1 MLRSIKRQIL
11 ALFSG
16 IIIFMIVIITIINGG
31 FLERYYVSTKQAEF
45 IKVYNLLEIGMEEDT
60 LSSETASGELSQ
72 TAEKSNIAI
81 IVLSSQYEPLY
92 INARD
97 MQMMANQLMGYL
109 YNKNTQEI
117 LESTDEYVISKS
129 MDRMSSTEYIE
140 MWGAFDNGS
149 IFMMRS
155 PLESIREAVQLFNR
169 FLIATGGIAIILGSL
184 IAWYF
189 AKRLSDPILEL
200 AELSK
205 KMANL
210 DFDAKYTGSHST
222 EIDVLGN
229 SFNAMSENLE
239 STISNL
245 KRANNELLQDIEKKE
260 KMETMRQEFLANVS
274 HELKTPIALV
284 QGYAEGLKEGINDD
298 PESREFY
305 CDVII
310 DEAGKMNQMVKNL
323 LTLNQLE
330 FGKEELQFER
340 FDIVEL
346 IRGVI
351 QSCEILITQS
361 QANVIFR
368 QEEPVYVWGDEFKVE
383 QVVRNYFTNA
393 LHHVAGEHVIE
404 VKIINREEVV
414 HISVFNT
421 GQPIPEEDLNQIWDK
436 FYKVDKARTREY
448 GGNGI
453 GLSIVKAIMNSFHKE
468 FGVNNYDNGVE
479 FWFELDRK

>member
-1 MLRSIKRQIL
+1 MMRSIKRQIL

-16 IIIFMIVIITIINGG
+16 IIVFMIVIIVIINGG
-31 FLERYYVSTKQAEF
+31 FLERYYVSSKQAEF
-45 IKVYNLLEIGMEEDT
+45 IKVYELLETGMEEDT
-60 LSSETASGELSQ
+60 LSSETASGELSR

-81 IVLSSQYEPLY
+81 IVLSYQYEPLY

-97 MQMMANQLMGYL
+97 TQMMANQLMGYL

-129 MDRMSSTEYIE
+129 MDRLSSTEYIE
-140 MWGAFDNGS
+140 MWGAFDDGS

-155 PLESIREAVQLFNR
+155 PLESIRETVKLFNR
-169 FLIATGGIAIILGSL
+169 FLIATGGIVIFLGSL

-200 AELSK
+200 SELSK
-205 KMANL
+205 KMADL
-210 DFDAKYTGSHST
+210 DFEAKYSGSHST

-229 SFNAMSENLE
+229 SFNAMSEKLE
-239 STISNL
+239 TTISNL
-245 KRANNELLQDIEKKE
+245 KKANNELLQDIEKKE
-260 KMETMRQEFLANVS
+260 KMESMRQEFLANVS

-284 QGYAEGLKEGINDD
+284 QGYAEGLKEGVNDD

-330 FGKEELQFER
+330 FGEEDLQFER

-346 IRGVI
+346 IHGVI

-361 QANVIFR
+361 GANVIFR
-368 QEEPVYVWGDEFKVE
+368 QDEPVYVWGDEFKVE

-393 LHHVAGEHVIE
+393 LHHVNDEHVIE
-404 VKIINREEVV
+404 IKLCSSEEVV
-414 HISVFNT
+414 RISVFNT
-421 GQPIPEEDLNQIWDK
+421 GKPIPDEDLPQIWDK

-453 GLSIVKAIMNSFHKE
+453 GLSIVKAIMNSFHKD

>member
-1 MLRSIKRQIL
+1 MMRSIKRQIL
-11 ALFSG
+11 ALLSG
-16 IIIFMIVIITIINGG
+16 IIIFMIVIIVIINGG

-45 IKVYNLLEIGMEEDT
+45 IKVYELLETGMEEDT

-81 IVLSSQYEPLY
+81 IVLSREYEPLY

-117 LESTDEYVISKS
+117 LESTEDYVISKS

-140 MWGAFDNGS
+140 MWGAFDDGS

-155 PLESIREAVQLFNR
+155 PLESIREAVKLFNR
-169 FLIATGGIAIILGSL
+169 FLLATGGIVIALGSL

-205 KMANL
+205 KMADL
-210 DFDAKYTGSHST
+210 DFEAKYSGSHST

-229 SFNAMSENLE
+229 SFNAMSEKLE

-245 KRANNELLQDIEKKE
+245 KKANNELLKDIEKKE
-260 KMETMRQEFLANVS
+260 KMENMRQEFLANVS

-330 FGKEELQFER
+330 FGEEDLQFER

-346 IRGVI
+346 IHGVI

-361 QANVIFR
+361 EANVIFR
-368 QEEPVYVWGDEFKVE
+368 EEGPVYVWGDEFKVE

-393 LHHVAGEHVIE
+393 LHHVNEEHVIE
-404 VKIINREEVV
+404 IKLISDEENVR
-414 HISVFNT
+414 ISVFNT
-421 GQPIPEEDLNQIWDK
+421 GQPIPEDDLDQIWDK

-453 GLSIVKAIMNSFHKE
+453 GLSIVKAIMNSFHKD
-468 FGVNNYDNGVE
+468 FGVNNYNNGVE

>member
-11 ALFSG
+11 TLFSG
-16 IIIFMIVIITIINGG
+16 LIIFMIVMILIINGG

-45 IKVYNLLEIGMEEDT
+45 IEVYELLKTGMEEDT
-60 LSSETASGELSQ
+60 LRSETASGELSQ
-72 TAEKSNIAI
+72 TAENSNIAV
-81 IVLSSQYEPLY
+81 IVLNQQYEVLY
-92 INARD
+92 MNARD
-97 MQMMANQLMGYL
+97 MQMMVTQLMGYL

-117 LESTDEYVISKS
+117 LESTDDYVISKS
-129 MDRMSSTEYIE
+129 MDKLNEIEYVE
-140 MWGAFDNGS
+140 MWGIFDDGS

-155 PLESIREAVQLFNR
+155 PLESIRESVKLFNR
-169 FLIATGGIAIILGSL
+169 FLLATGGIVIALGSL
-184 IAWYF
+184 AAWYF
-189 AKRLSDPILEL
+189 AKRLSDPVLEL

-205 KMANL
+205 KMADL
-210 DFDAKYTGSHST
+210 DFEAKYSGSHST

-229 SFNAMSENLE
+229 SFNAMSEKLE

-245 KRANNELLQDIEKKE
+245 KKANNELLKDIEKKE
-260 KMETMRQEFLANVS
+260 KIENMRQEFLANVS

-284 QGYAEGLKEGINDD
+284 QGYAEGLKEGVNDD

-346 IRGVI
+346 ISGVL
-351 QSCEILITQS
+351 QSCDILIAQS
-361 QANVIFR
+361 NVKVIFR
-368 QEEPVYVWGDEFKVE
+368 QETPVYVWGDAFKVE

-393 LHHVAGEHVIE
+393 LHYADGERVVEI
-404 VKIINREEVV
+404 KITSSEDLVR
-414 HISVFNT
+414 ISVFNT
-421 GQPIPEEDLNQIWDK
+421 GHPIPEEALPQIWDK

-468 FGVNNYDNGVE
+468 FGVKNYDNGVE